1 MRYTDALEL
10 VLDQVLARFEPL
22 STDEE
27 ARIWTAV
34 ALGQA
39 TEFDR
44 ERLFRFFA
52 PVAVQLAI
60 QGFGRRLGGYEAAI
74 EGLVG
79 LLECIALYNPK
90 KSGKVRFSLFL
101 EAKLPQILYAV
112 VNGIQTD
119 GLSLDAETEAGT
131 RYADLLAA
139 PEAEDDFV
147 ERAERALQ
155 GFEGTTRRLLEG
167 FAERKPL
174 EVLATEVGMPIE
186 AARTTLGTALQA
198 WRRVAQN

>member
-34 ALGQA
+34 VLGQA
-39 TEFDR
+39 TDVDQ

-52 PVAVQLAI
+52 PVAVQLAV
-60 QGFGRRLGGYEAAI
+60 QGFGRRLGGYEAAV

-79 LLECIALYNPK
+79 LLECIALYNPLK
-90 KSGKVRFSLFL
+90 AGKVRFSLFL
-101 EAKLPQILYAV
+101 EAKLPQVLYRV

-119 GLSLDAETEAGT
+119 GLSLDAQTEAGT
-131 RYADLLAA
+131 RYADLLPA
-139 PEAEDDFV
+139 PEAEEDFMQ
-147 ERAERALQ
+147 RAEAALE
-155 GFEGTTRRLLEG
+155 GFQGTTRRLLEG
-167 FAERKPL
+167 FVARKPL
-174 EVLATEVGMPIE
+174 EALAQEAGMPIE
-186 AARTTLGTALQA
+186 VARTTLDTALQA
-198 WRRVAQN
+198 WRRLAQN